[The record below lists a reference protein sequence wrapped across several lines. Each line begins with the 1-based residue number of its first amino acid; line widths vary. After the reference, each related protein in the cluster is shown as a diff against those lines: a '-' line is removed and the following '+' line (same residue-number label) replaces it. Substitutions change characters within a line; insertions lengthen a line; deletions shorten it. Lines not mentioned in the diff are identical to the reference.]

1 MQDGKEF
8 CAGVYEIKG
17 DNHFS
22 KKTGKMVN
30 ISNPSKNYI
39 AEAKHECMLDNNV
52 KILTFKEIAKISG
65 EVLAAIG
72 GKKEFDKMRV

>member
-1 MQDGKEF
+1 
-8 CAGVYEIKG
+8 
-17 DNHFS
+17 
-22 KKTGKMVN
+22 MVN